1 LNQNAT
7 RFTAI
12 INRPLFLRHKGVWP
26 ELNMNAAGGL
36 PETSPDELSAR
47 LMPVGDSGL
56 LVRFA
61 THLSDKAN
69 KSAIKGAHK
78 LASAAIAGVEE
89 IVPSLVSV
97 LVRYDPG
104 EIGFFT
110 LCGEVRLA
118 LGMGAKHNG
127 FVPRLRE
134 IPIVFG
140 GIDGPDLAYAAQ
152 LCQIE
157 VNEFIAA
164 HNQADLRVLA
174 TGFAP
179 GFIYCGLHKKALN
192 IPRRVKIHSRVP
204 PGSILFAAGQTAI
217 TATSIPTGWHVI
229 GRTDFMNFQPAQNP
243 PTLLEAGDM
252 VRFTLADA
260 P

>member
-1 LNQNAT
+1 MNAT
-7 RFTAI
+7 S
-12 INRPLFLRHKGVWP
+12 
-26 ELNMNAAGGL
+26 GL
-36 PETSPDELSAR
+36 PQTSPDELSAR

-61 THLSDKAN
+61 TRLGDEAN

-78 LASAAIAGVEE
+78 LAGATIRGVEE

-97 LVRYDPG
+97 LVRYDPA
-104 EIGFFT
+104 EISFST

-118 LGMGAKHNG
+118 LSMRAKHNG
-127 FVPRLRE
+127 FVPRTRE

-140 GIDGPDLAYAAQ
+140 GADGPDLAYAAQ
-152 LCQIE
+152 LCQLE

-164 HNQADLRVLA
+164 HNQGDLRVLA

-179 GFIYCGLHKKALN
+179 GFVYCGLHENALN
-192 IPRRVKIHSRVP
+192 IPRRIKIHSRVP

-217 TATSIPTGWHVI
+217 TATAIPTGWHVI
-229 GRTDFMNFQPAQNP
+229 GRTDFINFQPDCDP
-243 PTLLEAGDM
+243 PTLLEAADV
-252 VRFTLADA
+252 VRFTVAGA